1 MIELKSLLSPLT
13 SGIKFAYDKFRSS
26 EKAYI
31 KKAMKELNDS
41 VKFQRDYL
49 LSFIEAESDFNKN
62 IYWNEE
68 QVKQYLH
75 FKLTTDSYFHF
86 PNEDS
91 DKLTNEIK
99 GFFIISGNVLSEQDF
114 TAVVKKIVVL
124 AQDHFRNNSTIDAK
138 LMNYITLRQP
148 RPATNDEVR
157 SYIQEMNKELS
168 KKLDKLTPS
177 YEKSLD
183 GLKLDFNQHY
193 KLCVN
198 LYDNNKDTECLFEVE
213 RLRANSTLDN
223 SQEQALKLLEIGIYY
238 SQYNYEKAYIL
249 IKQLEEVLEE
259 RLLFYFLG
267 IKGVVLS
274 ERGNNINSTTLIK
287 QAIDCFEKQFEL
299 MTEETEGYA
308 FTVLYNIGT
317 SFLNLSESVENI
329 QFAIECF
336 QQAASINPGNAEVY
350 KNLGSSYGVLGQ
362 VEKEVECYERALA
375 NNPDLFEA
383 QCAMAWALLN
393 YEHNIE
399 ESIHY
404 YQKALTHKDRMN
416 HFPTIYYWLSIGYLH
431 NEGYEVALKNI
442 DKGLDI
448 EPDNT
453 HLVRL
458 KIDVLDT
465 LIEDNPQKYIPVLH
479 RLQREQQNTL
489 GTDLYKSIAE
499 IYIKAK
505 QFTDCKNIIDKLLSE
520 QKENDIADLL
530 LMYAFSIFDNQKG
543 SVELQTTKAYFEKI
557 NPDNIVNPRM
567 NWIYH
572 FLQSQLFMEEQD
584 FDKAIASYQEI
595 LAIKNKALEDCN
607 VFSFIGEAYA
617 KKEDFENSRKYF
629 LKARNSALE
638 PSLEIEK
645 GIFEACYHLERKNCA
660 YTSFYK
666 MLDIIELLSASML
679 FQKENKISDQFE
691 GALSVVIDSKLK
703 LAILKATLEVKS
715 LTDENAAEKVG
726 KLFASYG
733 EDFSKDL
740 IKKIIPYPSKK
751 YKVIENFIL
760 QKITEVEQERL

>member
-13 SGIKFAYDKFRSS
+13 SGIKFAYDKLRSS
-26 EKAYI
+26 EKSYI
-31 KKAMKELNDS
+31 KKAMQELNDS
-41 VKFQRDYL
+41 VKIQRDYL
-49 LSFIEAESDFNKN
+49 QSFIDAESMDFNKN

-68 QVKQYLH
+68 HVKQYLH
-75 FKLTTDSYFHF
+75 FKLTTDSNFHF

-91 DKLTNEIK
+91 DKLTYELK
-99 GFFIISGNVLSEQDF
+99 GFFVISGNVLSEQDF
-114 TAVVKKIVVL
+114 TAIVKKIIVL
-124 AQDHFRNNSTIDAK
+124 AQDRFRNNSTIDAK

-168 KKLDKLTPS
+168 KKIDNLTQHTS
-177 YEKSLD
+177 YDISLD
-183 GLKLDFNQHY
+183 GVKLDFNQHY
-193 KLCVN
+193 KLCIK
-198 LYDNNKDTECLFEVE
+198 LYDDNKDTEGLFEIE
-213 RLRANSTLDN
+213 RLRENIVLN
-223 SQEQALKLLEIGIYY
+223 NWQEQALRLLEIGLYY
-238 SQYNYEKAYIL
+238 NQYNYEKAYIL
-249 IKQLEEVLEE
+249 IKQLEQVLEE
-259 RLLFYFLG
+259 HLLFYFLG

-274 ERGNNINSTTLIK
+274 ERGNNINSTSLIK
-287 QAIDCFEKQFEL
+287 QAIECFEKQFEL

-317 SFLNLSESVENI
+317 SFLNLSESVESI

-336 QQAASINPGNAEVY
+336 EQAASINPSNAEVY

-362 VEKEVECYERALA
+362 VEKEVECYEKALA
-375 NNPDLFEA
+375 INPDLFEA

-416 HFPTIYYWLSIGYLH
+416 HFPIIYYWLSIGYLH
-431 NEGYEVALKNI
+431 NEGYEGALKNI

-489 GTDLYKSIAE
+489 GTDLYKAIAE

-505 QFTDCKNIIDKLLSE
+505 QFTDCKNIIDRLLSE
-520 QKENDIADLL
+520 QKANDIADLL
-530 LMYAFSIFDNQKG
+530 LMYAFTIFDNQRG
-543 SVELQTTKAYFEKI
+543 AVELQTTKTYFRKI
-557 NPDNIVNPRM
+557 IPDNIVNPRL

-584 FDKAIASYQEI
+584 FEKAIASYQEI
-595 LAIKNKALEDCN
+595 LAIKNKALED
-607 VFSFIGEAYA
+607 
-617 KKEDFENSRKYF
+617 
-629 LKARNSALE
+629 
-638 PSLEIEK
+638 
-645 GIFEACYHLERKNCA
+645 
-660 YTSFYK
+660 
-666 MLDIIELLSASML
+666 
-679 FQKENKISDQFE
+679 
-691 GALSVVIDSKLK
+691 
-703 LAILKATLEVKS
+703 
-715 LTDENAAEKVG
+715 
-726 KLFASYG
+726 
-733 EDFSKDL
+733 
-740 IKKIIPYPSKK
+740 
-751 YKVIENFIL
+751 
-760 QKITEVEQERL
+760 